1 MTKKM
6 NDSAFNGVKVFFA
19 TMFAQRET
27 LGEAVTAWLR
37 DARAR
42 RPGFQVVDIV
52 VRQSSDEAFHCITI
66 CLFFNE
72 DLAVTNGSRD
82 KSRG

>member
-1 MTKKM
+1 MTKKQSEGFK
-6 NDSAFNGVKVFFA
+6 DFNGCKVFFA

-42 RPGFQVVDIV
+42 RPGFQLVDVV
-52 VRQSSDEAFHCITI
+52 VRQSSDESYHCISI
-66 CLFFNE
+66 VVFYNE
-72 DLAVTNGSRD
+72 DLVGKVSRE
-82 KSRG
+82 KST